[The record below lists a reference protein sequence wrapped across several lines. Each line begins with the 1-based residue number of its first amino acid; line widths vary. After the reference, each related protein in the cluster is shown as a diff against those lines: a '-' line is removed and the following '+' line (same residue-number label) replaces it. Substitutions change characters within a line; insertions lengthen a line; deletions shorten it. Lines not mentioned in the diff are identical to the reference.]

1 MALAAILSDGSV
13 IAWGEPEHGG
23 DCSAVQDQLKKVQ
36 QLHATDMAFAAI
48 LSTGSVVAWGDP
60 DWGGDCTAVQDQLQY
75 LYIDISAFAGRFP
88 F

>member
-1 MALAAILSDGSV
+1 
-13 IAWGEPEHGG
+13 
-23 DCSAVQDQLKKVQ
+23 
-36 QLHATDMAFAAI
+36 MAFAAI